1 MYPTVFVWITKDS
14 SSSWL
19 DWVACYIDTIYSKII
34 IIFIHSMI
42 GLKLTNY
49 VSMGVF
55 KFADVKESWYTI
67 LTVYR
72 SGKTIIIPV

>member
-19 DWVACYIDTIYSKII
+19 DWVACYIDTIYY
-34 IIFIHSMI
+34 SMI